1 MHRLAALPGDPGEG
15 DAVLVEQGSL
25 PALLLTSADSDLSLI
40 AQRLAAAA
48 DSPWM
53 RGLNLA
59 ALSHPAAIDHYI
71 RSSLASTRLVL
82 VRLLGGRGHW
92 SYGLEQLRDWAAQSP
107 ERALLVLGGTVD
119 GAQELADLSTVPAS
133 TVLALASCLRH
144 GGPENVD
151 AVLDWCQ
158 HWIEGHSAAAPEP
171 QPQPD
176 PLCFDWQEDPGPAVG
191 VVAYRA
197 LWSSGDT
204 ALLEQIA
211 TGLRSAGL
219 CPRILLVSGLR
230 DPALQQAVRDHFQQA
245 LVEAVL
251 CCTGF
256 ASVQADRASDG
267 APLWQQLGV
276 PVIQLLISSGSQ
288 ERWQSSSV
296 GLSPLDLA
304 MQVALPELD
313 GRLMARIG
321 GFKELAQKDESLQ
334 CAIQRYQPDPAAVA
348 WSVELAKRWIA
359 LRHTPEPHKRIALVL
374 ANYPTRNAR
383 LANGVG
389 LDTPASAVAILKWLQ
404 QEDYWLGDEAL
415 PTTSE
420 ELIAVLSAGRT
431 PDPETWH
438 HPATEHL
445 ALTDYQL
452 SWRGLSQGAQDA
464 VLDRWGEPGSD
475 PTIENGSF
483 PLAAKRFGNVTL
495 ILQPSRGYDRDP
507 SLNYHAPDLAP
518 THAYLAHY
526 IWIQEIFQAHAVI
539 HLGKHGNLEW
549 LPGKGM
555 GQSPDCFPHLCLG
568 PMPHLYPFIVNDPG
582 EGSQAKRRSQ
592 ALILDHLT
600 PPLGRAGL
608 HGPLAELESLV
619 DEYWEAIQ
627 LGSERRTLLRQR
639 LEQSLRQLNLNQ
651 SEQSF
656 EERLDSVDGYL
667 CELKEAQIRTGLH
680 VYGCQPDPAQLE
692 ELVLAIARCPGPKRL
707 GLTRALAEDLGLTC
721 DPWSDDEHALLS
733 AGDQQRLVAYRP
745 QGIPPRHVGDAVAVL
760 EELALQCLRQE
771 PPGYPG
777 QQSQQEFE
785 HIQRI
790 IQPALQACSNQERRN
805 LLAGLRGER
814 VEAGPS
820 GAPTRGRADVL
831 PTGRNFYAVDLRGV
845 PTETAWDLGYRSAD
859 ALLQQHLQREGEH
872 LKHLAISIWGTSTM
886 RTGGD
891 DVSQVLALMGV
902 RPRWDGP
909 SHRMVGLE
917 LIPESAL
924 GRPRVEVTVR
934 ISGFFRDA
942 FPQLIGWLNEADQ
955 LVRSQ
960 QANPSE
966 RMCAV
971 YGSAPGA
978 YGAGLQG
985 LIDSGQWDNRS
996 DLAEA
1001 FLNWS
1006 QWDYGASGEPLQD
1019 RSGLEQRLQQVD
1031 VVLHNQ
1037 DNREHDLLDS
1047 DDYYQFQ
1054 GGLAAAVGTLK
1065 GETPALWFGDHSRP
1079 ERPKP
1084 KLLQQELD
1092 KVIRSRMLNPR
1103 WIEGMAKHGYK
1114 GGFELAASLDYLF
1127 AYDACTD
1134 VVPDWAYSEVCKQ
1147 WLQSEQVLAHLRQH
1161 NPWAL
1166 RDMAE
1171 RLLEANNR
1179 GLWESPE
1186 PNQLDQLRE
1195 LVLSSEQQIETGH
1208 ST

>member
-1 MHRLAALPGDPGEG
+1 MHRLAALPGDPSEGE
-15 DAVLVEQGSL
+15 AVLVEQETL
-25 PALLLTSADSDLSLI
+25 PALVLSSADSDLSLI
-40 AQRLAAAA
+40 SQRLSAAGH
-48 DSPWM
+48 SPWM
-53 RGLNLA
+53 RGLNLS
-59 ALSHPAAIDHYI
+59 ALSHPAAIDHYL
-71 RSSLASTRLVL
+71 RSSLARTRLVI

-92 SYGLEQLRDWAAQSP
+92 SYGLEQLRDWAMQSP
-107 ERALLVLGGTVD
+107 ERCLVVLGGTTD
-119 GAQELADLSTVPAS
+119 GAEELADLSSIPAQTALS
-133 TVLALASCLRH
+133 LASCLRH

-151 AVLDWCQ
+151 AVLQWCQ
-158 HWIEGHSAAAPEP
+158 HWLAGVDQQTPEP

-176 PLCFDWQEDPGPAVG
+176 PLCFDWQDDQGSVVG
-191 VVAYRA
+191 VIAYRA

-204 ALLEQIA
+204 ALLKQLA
-211 TGLRSAGL
+211 DSLRAAEL

-230 DPALQQAVRDHFQQA
+230 DPALQQAVGDYFCSEA
-245 LVEAVL
+245 VEAVL

-256 ASVQADRASDG
+256 ASVQADRAGDG
-267 APLWQQLGV
+267 APLWQRLGV
-276 PVIQLLISSGSQ
+276 PVVQLLISGGSKS
-288 ERWQSSSV
+288 RWQDSSV
-296 GLSPLDLA
+296 GLSQLDLA

-313 GRLMARIG
+313 GRLMAQIG
-321 GFKELAQKDESLQ
+321 AFKEVAENDQALQ
-334 CAIQRYQPDPAAVA
+334 CAIQRYQPDPSALA
-348 WSVELAKRWIA
+348 WSIELVQRWIA
-359 LRHTPEPHKRIALVL
+359 LRQTPVADKRIALVL

-389 LDTPASAVAILKWLQ
+389 LDTPASAVAILHWLQ
-404 QEDYWLGDEAL
+404 EEGYWLGNQPL
-415 PTTSE
+415 PATSE
-420 ELIAVLSAGRT
+420 ELIRQLSSGRT

-438 HPATEHL
+438 HQASEHL
-445 ALTDYQL
+445 ALADYRQAWKDL
-452 SWRGLSQGAQDA
+452 PNNAKQAM
-464 VLDRWGEPGSD
+464 VERWGEPSSD
-475 PTIENGSF
+475 PTIEGVCF
-483 PLAAKRFGNVTL
+483 PLSAIRYGNITL

-518 THAYLAHY
+518 THSYLAHY
-526 IWIQEIFQAHAVI
+526 IWIRKQFQAHAVI

-555 GQSPDCFPHLCLG
+555 GQSPACFPQLCLG

-608 HGPLAELESLV
+608 HGPLAELEALV

-627 LGSERRTLLRQR
+627 LGSERSKLLRRR
-639 LEQSLRQLNLNQ
+639 LEQGLRKLNLNPT
-651 SEQSF
+651 EQSF

-680 VYGCQPDPAQLE
+680 VYGCQPSDQQLE
-692 ELVLAIARCPGPKRL
+692 ELVLAIARCPGPGRL
-707 GLTRALAEDLGLTC
+707 GLTRALADDLGLQC
-721 DPWSDDEHALLS
+721 DPWSDDEPTLLS
-733 AGDQQRLVAYRP
+733 PADQERLSSLDPKGKA
-745 QGIPPRHVGDAVAVL
+745 PRQVGDAVTLL
-760 EELALQCLRQE
+760 EELAHRLLHQGLEAC
-771 PPGYPG
+771 PGE
-777 QQSQQEFE
+777 QTRLEFE
-785 HIQRI
+785 RI
-790 IQPALQACSNQERRN
+790 TNTIQPNLMACSAMEQRN

-859 ALLQQHLQREGEH
+859 ALLQQHLQQEGEH

-891 DVSQVLALMGV
+891 DVAQVLALMGV

-909 SHRMVGLE
+909 SRRMVGLE
-917 LIPESAL
+917 LIPESVLA
-924 GRPRVEVTVR
+924 RPRVEVTVR

-942 FPQLIGWLNEADQ
+942 FPQLIGWLNKADQ
-955 LVRSQ
+955 LVRTQ
-960 QANPSE
+960 QADSSQ
-966 RMCAV
+966 RMCAI

-985 LIDSGQWDNRS
+985 LIDSGHWEDQS

-1006 QWDYGASGEPLQD
+1006 QWDYGTVGEPLKD
-1019 RSGLEQRLQQVD
+1019 RTGLENRLREVELI
-1031 VVLHNQ
+1031 LHNQ

-1054 GGLAAAVGTLK
+1054 GGLAAAVGSLK
-1065 GETPALWFGDHSRP
+1065 GESPALWFGDHSRP

-1084 KLLQQELD
+1084 KPLAQELD
-1092 KVIRSRMLNPR
+1092 KVIRSRLLNPR

-1134 VVPDWAYSEVCKQ
+1134 IVPDWAYNEICRQ
-1147 WLQSEQVLAHLRQH
+1147 WLQAKPVLAHLRQH

-1179 GLWESPE
+1179 GLWEQPDL
-1186 PNQLDQLRE
+1186 NQLDELRD
-1195 LVLSSEQQIETGH
+1195 LVLSTEQQIETA
-1208 ST
+1208 SQR

>member
-15 DAVLVEQGSL
+15 DAVLVEQESL
-25 PALLLTSADSDLSLI
+25 PALVLSHADSDLSLI
-40 AQRLAAAA
+40 AQRLSAAGDPA
-48 DSPWM
+48 WM

-71 RSSLASTRLVL
+71 RSSLASTRLVV

-92 SYGLEQLRDWAAQSP
+92 SYGLEQLREWAAQSP
-107 ERALLVLGGTVD
+107 QRALLVLGGTAD
-119 GAQELADLSTVPAS
+119 GAEELADLSSEPA
-133 TVLALASCLRH
+133 TTALALASCLRH
-144 GGPENVD
+144 GGPDNID
-151 AVLDWCQ
+151 AVLLWCQ
-158 HWIEGHSAAAPEP
+158 RWLAGAAPSAPEP

-176 PLCFDWQEDPGPAVG
+176 PLCFDWQTDDGPTVG

-204 ALLEQIA
+204 AMLQEIA
-211 TGLRSAGL
+211 ACLRRAGL

-230 DPALQQAVRDHFQQA
+230 DPALQQAVRDHFCQA
-245 LVEAVL
+245 AVEAVI

-256 ASVQADRASDG
+256 ASVQADRAGDG

-288 ERWQSSSV
+288 QRWQSSSV

-321 GFKELAQKDESLQ
+321 GFKELAKRDDALQ
-334 CAIQRYQPDPAAVA
+334 CAIQRYQPDPAGVA
-348 WSVELAKRWIA
+348 WSVELIKRWIA
-359 LRHTPEPHKRIALVL
+359 LRHTPEPTKRIALVL

-389 LDTPASAVAILKWLQ
+389 LDTPASAVAILLWLQ
-404 QEDYWLGDEAL
+404 QEGYWLGEDPIPA
-415 PTTSE
+415 TSA
-420 ELIAVLSAGRT
+420 ELIAELSSGRT

-438 HPATEHL
+438 HPASEHL
-445 ALTDYQL
+445 MLADYDAIWSRFAPEARQ
-452 SWRGLSQGAQDA
+452 A
-464 VLDRWGEPGSD
+464 VLERWGD
-475 PTIENGSF
+475 PTTDPTLDGDRF
-483 PLAAKRFGNVTL
+483 PLSAKRYGNVTV

-526 IWIQEIFQAHAVI
+526 IWIQRHFDAHAVI

-555 GQSPDCFPHLCLG
+555 GQSPACFPQLCLG

-608 HGPLAELESLV
+608 HGPLAELEGLV

-627 LGSERRTLLRQR
+627 LGSERRKLLRQR
-639 LEQSLRQLNLNQ
+639 LEQSLRELNLNP
-651 SEQSF
+651 SEASF

-680 VYGCQPDPAQLE
+680 IYGRQPEQPQLD
-692 ELVLAIARCPGPKRL
+692 ELVLAIARCPGPGRL
-707 GLTRALAEDLGLTC
+707 GLTRALAEDLALEC
-721 DPWSDDEHALLS
+721 DPWTDQESIALS
-733 AGDQQRLVAYRP
+733 AADQERLVALQPNRAT
-745 QGIPPRHVGDAVAVL
+745 PRQVGDAVEVL
-760 EELALQCLRQE
+760 EQLALQCLQ
-771 PPGYPG
+771 GSAAYPG
-777 QQSQQEFE
+777 EQTRQAFH
-785 HIQRI
+785 HIQRV
-790 IQPALQACSNQERRN
+790 IQPALMACSSSERRN

-859 ALLQQHLQREGEH
+859 ALLQQHLQQEGEH

-891 DVSQVLALMGV
+891 DVAQVLALMGV

-909 SHRMVGLE
+909 SRRMVGLE

-942 FPQLIGWLNEADQ
+942 FPQLIGWLNQADQ
-955 LVRSQ
+955 LVRAQQGDPSQ
-960 QANPSE
+960 
-966 RMCAV
+966 RMCAI

-985 LIDSGQWDNRS
+985 LIDSGQWDERS

-1006 QWDYGASGEPLQD
+1006 QWDYGKAGEPLKD
-1019 RSGLEQRLQQVD
+1019 RSGLEDRLRQVELI
-1031 VVLHNQ
+1031 LHNQ

-1084 KLLQQELD
+1084 KPLQQELD
-1092 KVIRSRMLNPR
+1092 KVIRSRLLNPR
-1103 WIEGMAKHGYK
+1103 WIQGMAKHGYK

-1127 AYDACTD
+1127 AYDACTN

-1147 WLQSEQVLAHLRQH
+1147 WLQSEAVLNHLRTH

-1179 GLWESPE
+1179 GLWESADPQ
-1186 PNQLDQLRE
+1186 QLDELRA
-1195 LVLSSEQQIETGH
+1195 LVLSSEQQIETGNQR
-1208 ST
+1208 